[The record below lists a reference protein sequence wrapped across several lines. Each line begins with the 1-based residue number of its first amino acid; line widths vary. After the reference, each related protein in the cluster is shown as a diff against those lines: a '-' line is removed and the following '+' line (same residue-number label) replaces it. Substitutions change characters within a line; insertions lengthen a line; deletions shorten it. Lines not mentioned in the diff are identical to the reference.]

1 MEIDPN
7 RDEIDLYD
15 ELLAFSELPPDQ
27 QIIEE
32 QIEFTTAPEV
42 AEVIEPPSAPEVVE
56 VMEIPSA
63 PEVVEAVP
71 PPQIKNIVDE
81 SSLRLMF
88 EDESFKDILEGIS
101 PSRLAERAS
110 QPVPPKEAAPVKPVE
125 KAPLPKETAPVK
137 PVEKTPPSGGP
148 KVTAPVK
155 PAEKAPAAG
164 PPKKIPPVKP
174 VEKIPAA
181 IPLKEVAINPAQAA
195 SSNKPAEKVSTKDAA
210 KEKSA
215 ASKQKPGTRITIRE
229 DTTAGG
235 ITLNAEDLL
244 AEEDDLI
251 YTSQKTATPPS
262 AIEVL
267 EKVSGPLKPETLDAL
282 EKASGSLKSLPNFPE
297 PTELP
302 PEMEM
307 NETKPLEPPAEP
319 PVAKS
324 PRPSPKAPIQMTGD
338 LLRASAPLKI
348 TGFLNEPPPEPEN
361 TGGLVAICPACGH
374 QSDRQA
380 IICIEC
386 GHLFNEKRS
395 SEEEQKTCQD
405 CGSKARS
412 DEMFCPDCGAIL
424 LGE

>member
-32 QIEFTTAPEV
+32 QIEFA
-42 AEVIEPPSAPEVVE
+42 SAPEITE
-56 VMEIPSA
+56 P
-63 PEVVEAVP
+63 PEAVETEEVNASS
-71 PPQIKNIVDE
+71 QVKNLTDE
-81 SSLRLMF
+81 SSLGSIF

-101 PSRLAERAS
+101 PSKLAERAS
-110 QPVPPKEAAPVKPVE
+110 QPGRLREAAPIEPVEEAPQPNSSAETAPIKPVEEAPPKEAPLSPTVSSSKPTE
-125 KAPLPKETAPVK
+125 PESMR
-137 PVEKTPPSGGP
+137 E
-148 KVTAPVK
+148 
-155 PAEKAPAAG
+155 
-164 PPKKIPPVKP
+164 
-174 VEKIPAA
+174 
-181 IPLKEVAINPAQAA
+181 
-195 SSNKPAEKVSTKDAA
+195 AA

-215 ASKQKPGTRITIRE
+215 ADKQKPGTRITIRE
-229 DTTAGG
+229 DKTDGG

-244 AEEDDLI
+244 AEEDELI
-251 YTSQKTATPPS
+251 YTSQKTETPPS

-267 EKVSGPLKPETLDAL
+267 EKVSGPLKPEVLERISGPLEEPKKVSEALKPEVL
-282 EKASGSLKSLPNFPE
+282 EKVSGPIKSVPNFPE

-302 PEMEM
+302 PEMH
-307 NETKPLEPPAEP
+307 ETKPLEPSAAKP
-319 PVAKS
+319 PESKTPVQ
-324 PRPSPKAPIQMTGD
+324 PTGD

-348 TGFLNEPPPEPEN
+348 TGFLNEPPPEPVN
-361 TGGLVAICPACGH
+361 TSGLVAICPDCGH

-386 GHLFNEKRS
+386 GYLFNEKRAG
-395 SEEEQKTCQD
+395 EDDQKTCQD

-424 LGE
+424 LG